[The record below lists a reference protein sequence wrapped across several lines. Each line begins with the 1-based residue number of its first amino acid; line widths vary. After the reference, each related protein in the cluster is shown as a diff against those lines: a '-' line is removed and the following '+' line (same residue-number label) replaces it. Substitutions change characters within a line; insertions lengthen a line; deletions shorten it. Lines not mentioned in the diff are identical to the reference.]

1 MPSLYFS
8 SALKIKE
15 MQITIMIPIITSTQ
29 SGFLLKTIGYIKEA
43 NNVDNE
49 RQESAIDT
57 LETLID

>member
-1 MPSLYFS
+1 
-8 SALKIKE
+8 

-29 SGFLLKTIGYIKEA
+29 SGFLLKTIGSIKEA